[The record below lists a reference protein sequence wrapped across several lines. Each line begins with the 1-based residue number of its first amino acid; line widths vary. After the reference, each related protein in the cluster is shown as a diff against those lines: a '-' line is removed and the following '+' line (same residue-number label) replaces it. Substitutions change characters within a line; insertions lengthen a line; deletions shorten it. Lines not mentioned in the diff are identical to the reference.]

1 MKKIRILIA
10 DDHSVVRIGLATLLE
25 YEADMSVVGDTDDGM
40 GAVALAKKFKPDVVI
55 MDLMMPGMDGTEAT
69 RRICE
74 ESPQSRVLI
83 LTSYGNSAEVGEA
96 IAAGAS
102 GVIVKH
108 VANDKLIEAIRTVAN
123 GGTVFSPE
131 ITSAAPANKTSFL
144 TERQLNVLSAAA
156 RGLQNQDIAR
166 MLGVSKDMV
175 KAHMRVIF
183 QKLGAANRAEAVDIA
198 HRNHLLKI

>member
-25 YEADMSVVGDTDDGM
+25 YEADMSVVGDTDDGT